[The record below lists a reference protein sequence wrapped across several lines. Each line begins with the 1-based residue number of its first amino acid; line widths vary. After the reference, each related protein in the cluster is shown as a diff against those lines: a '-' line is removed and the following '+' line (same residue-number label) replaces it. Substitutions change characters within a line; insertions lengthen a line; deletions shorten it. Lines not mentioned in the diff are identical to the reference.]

1 MHTYIHINIHTYIC
15 LYTPPSQGQ
24 EWTLE
29 EDLEVMQELKNI
41 RLGVLSHKNMTAR
54 EAEKIQHVLKVSCL
68 PLRKP

>member
-1 MHTYIHINIHTYIC
+1 
-15 LYTPPSQGQ
+15 
-24 EWTLE
+24 LE

-41 RLGVLSHKNMTAR
+41 RLGVLSHKNMTVR